1 MRVARIKKMLKR
13 AKAWQTQR
21 WDYER
26 TRAKGETERGPE
38 IRGNGATGKLSGA
51 VRGATAI
58 PFLKLANR
66 LTFVFFALAPKR
78 GGVDAENRG
87 GIFQSCGVS
96 HNAVDVL
103 ALNHFQ
109 RQVAAQ

>member
-13 AKAWQTQR
+13 AQARQTQR

-26 TRAKGETERGPE
+26 TRAKDETERGSE
-38 IRGNGATGKLSGA
+38 IRGNGAAGKLSGA

-66 LTFVFFALAPKR
+66 STFVFFALAPK
-78 GGVDAENRG
+78 GGRVDAENRSCV
-87 GIFQSCGVS
+87 FQSYS
-96 HNAVDVL
+96 MSDDAIDVF
-103 ALNHFQ
+103 AINRFQ
-109 RQVAAQ
+109 RKVAAQ